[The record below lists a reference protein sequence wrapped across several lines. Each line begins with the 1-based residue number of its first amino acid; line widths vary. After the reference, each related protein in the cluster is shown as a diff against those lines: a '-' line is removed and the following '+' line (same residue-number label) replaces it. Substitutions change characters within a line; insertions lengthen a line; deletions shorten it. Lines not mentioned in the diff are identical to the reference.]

1 MICTFIILQRC
12 IPEFENAAFDL
23 PVEATNSCGQDEDT
37 EYCVQTGFSNQKSC
51 SVCRQVK
58 FQIYSRW
65 WESERIKKHGKYSDI
80 TDESHSFRHRYN
92 DHVPELLTD
101 LHDPKNPTWWQSET
115 IYEGIQYPTAVNLT
129 LNLGE
134 HNEHNTY
141 NSMELHN
148 VSNL

>member
-1 MICTFIILQRC
+1 MQRC
-12 IPEFENAAFDL
+12 IPEFENAAFDS

-58 FQIYSRW
+58 SNILKR
-65 WESERIKKHGKYSDI
+65 KKNENNFFSS
-80 TDESHSFRHRYN
+80 DESHFNRYN

-134 HNEHNTY
+134 FFKIAI
-141 NSMELHN
+141 SI
-148 VSNL
+148 SNCK